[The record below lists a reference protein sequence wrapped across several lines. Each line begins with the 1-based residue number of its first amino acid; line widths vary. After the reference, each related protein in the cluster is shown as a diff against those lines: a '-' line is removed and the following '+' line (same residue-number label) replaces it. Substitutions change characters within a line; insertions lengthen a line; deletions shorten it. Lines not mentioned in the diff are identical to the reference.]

1 MNRLS
6 TLSLLGLAGT
16 SSALLLGGCMGM
28 GNVNYP
34 PIDGQT
40 ATGDLNQPAARHVMA
55 TALIYATNRY
65 PPVAEAPVG
74 EKVEQPLAF
83 NLPPGVSD
91 GTYHIIQNDV
101 SERNVTAVALTDR
114 TKDRPVYHVTR
125 VVVRGTD
132 AEVDVLVP
140 RYNLG
145 PGVSGEQMYSGVSL
159 DMRGGFR
166 PWQVISARSFQV
178 TSADLPALNPMPE

>member
-1 MNRLS
+1 MNPRRA
-6 TLSLLGLAGT
+6 TLLLTLAGT
-16 SSALLLGGCMGM
+16 CCTLMLGGCMGM

-65 PPVAEAPVG
+65 PPVAEKPVG
-74 EKVEQPLAF
+74 QKVEQPLAF

-91 GTYHIIQNDV
+91 GTYHIIQGDV
-101 SERNVTAVALTDR
+101 SERNVTAVALTER

-145 PGVSGEQMYSGVSL
+145 PGAQGEQMYSGLAL
-159 DMRGGFR
+159 DMRGGLR
-166 PWQVISARSFQV
+166 PWQVIAARPFQV
-178 TSADLPALNPMPE
+178 TSADMPALNPMPE